1 MGKTMRKRNA
11 THKHKRHATHKRKQ
25 SKRVRFVSRKRGG
38 TNPQEPTTAEKR
50 EERLKKMKVM
60 RLKEEKKRIEEGVA
74 AATEIDAALLQ
85 HIENQP
91 EGHLSNQLGEL
102 QAYYGNK
109 APRSYDSPISMKKVE
124 NPYNRLK
131 RNSANKVV
139 VVPKKRTGHLKR
151 FKKWLKNKI
160 TRKNKGNLYVVPETG
175 KVQHNPIYDSLGS
188 HRTPGS
194 DTITNDNAYYTRLSR
209 KGAYDTPHRIEEPAY
224 ADL

>member
-11 THKHKRHATHKRKQ
+11 THKHKRHATHKRTQ

-38 TNPQEPTTAEKR
+38 TNPQEPTAEKR

-131 RNSANKVV
+131 NQVV
-139 VVPKKRTGHLKR
+139 IR
-151 FKKWLKNKI
+151 
-160 TRKNKGNLYVVPETG
+160 
-175 KVQHNPIYDSLGS
+175 
-188 HRTPGS
+188 
-194 DTITNDNAYYTRLSR
+194 
-209 KGAYDTPHRIEEPAY
+209 
-224 ADL
+224 